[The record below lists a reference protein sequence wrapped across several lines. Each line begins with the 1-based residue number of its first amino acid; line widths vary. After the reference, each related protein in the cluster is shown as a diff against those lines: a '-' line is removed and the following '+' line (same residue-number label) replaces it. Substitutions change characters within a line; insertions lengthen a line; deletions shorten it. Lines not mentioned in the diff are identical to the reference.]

1 MPKKDDAASAS
12 AVAKVRAHYSLEQEQ
27 EQREEGS
34 IRRSWDDEEVEERK
48 DELAEDR
55 LTRAISDALFVYP
68 FYRMLKT
75 AGDSTP
81 NRVFA
86 YKYSHRGEVSLTQII
101 STASNARSPK
111 KTSSS
116 SSHFD
121 EVLIQF
127 ENKVCSSLIAM
138 LIGFLHCLKR
148 FVISFSFLAT
158 VVWPTPSVE

>member
-1 MPKKDDAASAS
+1 MPKNDDVGVAAAAAAASAV
-12 AVAKVRAHYSLEQEQ
+12 VAKVRAHYSLEQEQ

-101 STASNARSPK
+101 SATSNAHRNVQQK
-111 KTSSS
+111 KA

-127 ENKVCSSLIAM
+127 ENKVCKL
-138 LIGFLHCLKR
+138 
-148 FVISFSFLAT
+148 
-158 VVWPTPSVE
+158 